1 MVVLK
6 VAVWL
11 HDKVN
16 ILNATELY
24 LTVIKMV
31 YFMLCIFATVFKKKN
46 FASLM
51 GMKSHCFYLLFPDY

>member
-31 YFMLCIFATVFKKKN
+31 YFMLCIFATVFKKK
-46 FASLM
+46 
-51 GMKSHCFYLLFPDY
+51 KTLLV